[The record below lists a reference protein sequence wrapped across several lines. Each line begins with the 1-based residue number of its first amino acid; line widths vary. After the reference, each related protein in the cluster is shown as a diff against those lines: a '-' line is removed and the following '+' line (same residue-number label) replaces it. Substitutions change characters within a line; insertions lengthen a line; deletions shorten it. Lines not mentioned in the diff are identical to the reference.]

1 MASQG
6 RACNTELWVAISRC
20 AVRASP
26 CDAISISELAPAQ
39 VKVGGA
45 IRGTLHHH
53 KESSDR
59 RRHHADGL

>member
-45 IRGTLHHH
+45 IRGTLHDH
-53 KESSDR
+53 K
-59 RRHHADGL
+59 

>member
-6 RACNTELWVAISRC
+6 RACRAELWVVISRC

-26 CDAISISELAPAQ
+26 CDAISVSELAPAQ
-39 VKVGGA
+39 VEVRGA

-53 KESSDR
+53 D
-59 RRHHADGL
+59 